1 MDENHVRQ
9 QTNPVR
15 MVAFLGKG
23 PYQECD
29 YNGPDGTYKCER
41 TRYATRA
48 IVEYLCK
55 GRTRKIDEVV
65 IVSTP
70 EARDAPAVDK
80 NQPYPTQWE
89 ALTDAIRGLRDDIPI
104 RYRDIP
110 WGGSSDELWEIFDT
124 LTKCFEVP
132 RGTDL
137 VVDITHGFR
146 SQPFFSAAVLS
157 FVRLVQN
164 VSPAAIYYAA
174 FEAKDSDGRAPIWDV
189 TGFVEV
195 LNWALALHLFLNTGR
210 AERLREVL
218 RRARRNF
225 SEGADGGDRGKFD
238 PFIKA
243 VEAWSENFET
253 LRVGDLLLK
262 SGQRPSSAERLKEAI
277 DDEQFRTVVASRL
290 KPIQPLLDGICKKFA
305 ELLVCDNSLVS
316 EQGRRALLNL
326 AKLYSE
332 MGRYIEAATVVR
344 EATVTLFATSEEGW
358 RPGRSWKPGF
368 SVQARRE
375 AEQNCINAL
384 NKEGFSAKIA
394 KVRNDLNHAGF
405 NEAPSTPTKLRKGV
419 ESAIQWFEEFSQRF
433 DELSSSWQRS
443 HAGTAQTFLNLSN
456 HPLSEWGEEQK
467 QAVLAMGCT
476 EIRDLPFPQVPPHAS
491 PKDVVELAERTVND
505 VPPSVTHA
513 MVMGEFTLTFE
524 LVRRLQK
531 RGVRCLVATT
541 TRDVEQR
548 GDEKVVRFHFEGF
561 REYPELEF

>member
-1 MDENHVRQ
+1 MDEQRVQ
-9 QTNPVR
+9 ETPNPVR
-15 MVAFLGKG
+15 VVAFLGKG

-55 GRTRKIDEVV
+55 GRSRKIDEVV

-70 EARDAPAVDK
+70 EARDAPAVK
-80 NQPYPTQWE
+80 NQPHPTQWE

-110 WGGSSDELWEIFDT
+110 WGGSSDELWKIFDR
-124 LTKCFEVP
+124 LRECFEVSS
-132 RGTDL
+132 GTDL

-146 SQPFFSAAVLS
+146 SQPFFAAAVLS
-157 FVRLVQN
+157 FVRLVRN

-195 LNWALALHLFLNTGR
+195 LDWALALHLFLNTGR
-210 AERLREVL
+210 AQRLNEIL
-218 RRARRNF
+218 AGEAQKF
-225 SEGADGGDRGKFD
+225 SSAGDKGGDRGKFD
-238 PFIKA
+238 PFFRA
-243 VEAWSENFET
+243 VNAWSENFDT

-262 SGQRPSSAERLKEAI
+262 SGQRPSSAERLKQAI
-277 DDEQFRTVVASRL
+277 DDEQFRTVIASRL
-290 KPIQPLLDGICKKFA
+290 KPIEPLLDEICKKFA
-305 ELLVCDNSLVS
+305 EPLVCDNSLVS
-316 EQGRRALLNL
+316 EQGRHALLNL
-326 AKLYSE
+326 ARLYSE

-375 AEQNCINAL
+375 AERNCGITLGRKFNA
-384 NKEGFSAKIA
+384 KVSD
-394 KVRNDLNHAGF
+394 VRNDLDHAGF
-405 NEAPSTPTKLRKGV
+405 NEEAHEPAFLRERV
-419 ESAIQWFEEFSQRF
+419 AEAIKWFKEFSTT
-433 DELSSSWQRS
+433 WQGFHPR
-443 HAGTAQTFLNLSN
+443 AAQTFLNLSN

-467 QAVLAMGCT
+467 QAVLAMGCA

-491 PKDVVELAERTVND
+491 PQDVVALAKKIVSD

-531 RGVRCLVATT
+531 RGVRCFVATT